1 MLIENVEPQKWY
13 SVCEVSG
20 ILGWSV
26 DTVRRWIY
34 EGHLQAFIRPGR
46 TGRRKRVFRSA
57 RIQGNEL
64 IRFVREHLTPRK

>member
-1 MLIENVEPQKWY
+1 MLIDNVEPQKWY

-34 EGHLQAFIRPGR
+34 GGKLRAFIQPGR
-46 TGRRKRVFRSA
+46 SSRRKRVYRA
-57 RIQGNEL
+57 MRIQGAEL
-64 IRFVREHLTPRK
+64 IRFIHGNLT